1 MKTYR
6 PKMRGNLCFV
16 ELCASLIV
24 LQDKEQCVLIVCI
37 KWNRTAG
44 SSNCSHF
51 VCFLCFM
58 FPCCSQ
64 VLCFRFTCVLL
75 PSWKC
80 RLFSF
85 CLLFCVSC
93 SHVALESC
101 AQVHQCAAA
110 WLHFAHLL
118 GWCSCCQSARWL
130 VWLEAGGSLWTS
142 FPLAFQP
149 SACSSHWT
157 RKQQ

>member
-16 ELCASLIV
+16 ELCASLTV
-24 LQDKEQCVLIVCI
+24 LQDKEQCVLSVRI

-44 SSNCSHF
+44 NSNCSPF
-51 VCFLCFM
+51 VCFLRFMFTCCSRVLCVAAQQEIQIVLILFALLCFM
-58 FPCCSQ
+58 FTCCSW
-64 VLCFRFTCVLL
+64 VLCFRFTCV
-75 PSWKC
+75 
-80 RLFSF
+80 F
-85 CLLFCVSC
+85 
-93 SHVALESC
+93 
-101 AQVHQCAAA
+101 AA

-118 GWCSCCQSARWL
+118 GWCSCCQSAQWL